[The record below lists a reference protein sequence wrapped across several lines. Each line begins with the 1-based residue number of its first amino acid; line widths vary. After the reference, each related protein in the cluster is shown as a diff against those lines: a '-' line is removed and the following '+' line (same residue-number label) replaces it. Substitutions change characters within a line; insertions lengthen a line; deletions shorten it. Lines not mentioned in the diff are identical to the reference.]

1 MNEVLK
7 AFFENMIDTIIV
19 SFLFVVCIILA
30 VFALVLYPVKG
41 ARIFIGHQMKKI
53 ANAMDYFLDNSG
65 E

>member
-1 MNEVLK
+1 MIEVLK

-30 VFALVLYPVKG
+30 VLALLLFPVKR
-41 ARIFIGHQMKKI
+41 ARIFIGHQIKKI
-53 ANAMDYFLDNSG
+53 ADTMDFFLDNSG